1 MYVRQF
7 FSSSSVFSVG
17 SSSADC
23 AISTVRLPSAANSL
37 CSASAADGRPK
48 VAISENGMTKERNM
62 GIRFSDSQAISVNPT
77 GFFNCGT
84 AQMTIDWN
92 VAESLEDLS
101 GLV

>member
-1 MYVRQF
+1 M
-7 FSSSSVFSVG
+7 
-17 SSSADC
+17 D
-23 AISTVRLPSAANSL
+23 
-37 CSASAADGRPK
+37 
-48 VAISENGMTKERNM
+48 
-62 GIRFSDSQAISVNPT
+62 IRFSDSQSISVNPT